1 MFLESSR
8 LVMPKEGI
16 NYYDLLESV
25 TCLNE
30 RIIEQRRVEIKS
42 DAELIDIICQNINNG
57 NMKRTVLI
65 NISHKESKF
74 FACCRLGTSS
84 RPVHRSRLLTR
95 RPLVTQNR

>member
-65 NISHKESKF
+65 NISHKE
-74 FACCRLGTSS
+74 CTRLC
-84 RPVHRSRLLTR
+84 
-95 RPLVTQNR
+95 